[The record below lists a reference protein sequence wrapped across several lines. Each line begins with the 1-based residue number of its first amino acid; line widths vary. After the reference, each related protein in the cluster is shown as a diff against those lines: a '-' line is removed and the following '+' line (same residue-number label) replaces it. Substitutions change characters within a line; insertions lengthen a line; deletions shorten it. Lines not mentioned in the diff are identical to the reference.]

1 MRVVV
6 LHVATWAVCSTLRLD
21 QQPAPRSLQSTG
33 CAQNLMLHWAPQSLQ
48 AGTCSRHVRPARL
61 LPTDMLGKLGRAACQ
76 QAPLAHAYSHRKL
89 ARTASHYIR
98 RRGGQVCRS
107 MPCDRHAWGQMG
119 EQAGCHPLR
128 TGVGATRG
136 AHAAVDQGHP
146 TDPPDLQSHTG
157 PPLDPVDMGKGVRR
171 HACSAGP
178 AMRAGGLGEG
188 GVRQPSLETQ
198 AQARRRWNK
207 ELEHAPSDR
216 PLLSLV
222 CRGRPSSS
230 R

>member
-61 LPTDMLGKLGRAACQ
+61 LPTDMLGKWGRAACQ

-171 HACSAGP
+171 HALQR
-178 AMRAGGLGEG
+178 RA
-188 GVRQPSLETQ
+188 RD
-198 AQARRRWNK
+198 ARRGPWCGWSETAKPGNPGPGPPQVGQGAR
-207 ELEHAPSDR
+207 A
-216 PLLSLV
+216 
-222 CRGRPSSS
+222 CAF
-230 R
+230 